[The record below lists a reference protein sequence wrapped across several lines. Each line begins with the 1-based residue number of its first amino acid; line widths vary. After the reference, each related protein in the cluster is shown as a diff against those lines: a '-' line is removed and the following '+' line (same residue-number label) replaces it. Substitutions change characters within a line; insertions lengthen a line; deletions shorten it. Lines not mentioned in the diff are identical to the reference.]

1 MLAEGATEEAL
12 TFLTTF
18 LGGGGITGSSPEDR
32 GTVSFVDTVLLE
44 LIFAFFE
51 GGRFV
56 SSSELIRKALITLV
70 KDY

>member
-1 MLAEGATEEAL
+1 MERERFAEGATEEAL

-18 LGGGGITGSSPEDR
+18 LGGGGITGS
-32 GTVSFVDTVLLE
+32 FVDTILSE

-56 SSSELIRKALITLV
+56 SPSELIKKVSITLV
-70 KDY
+70 EDY

>member
-18 LGGGGITGSSPEDR
+18 LGGGITGSSPEDR
-32 GTVSFVDTVLLE
+32 GTASFVDTILSE

>member
-1 MLAEGATEEAL
+1 LPKEQYVEEAL

-18 LGGGGITGSSPEDR
+18 LEGGGGITGSSSDDK
-32 GTVSFVDTVLLE
+32 GTISFVDAILSE

-56 SSSELIRKALITLV
+56 SPSELIKRH
-70 KDY
+70 